1 MVTSEMLTFVQGN
14 TKQPWT
20 IMNLSLTLLKS
31 QVTGQQKEAHMA
43 DWGVVKWGLETITKL

>member
-43 DWGVVKWGLETITKL
+43 DWGVVKWGSETITKL